1 MNKIK
6 IILLGSIPKGDE
18 VRKNWIDWKTE
29 YIEKINKKIPEANFL
44 HGDLISDK
52 EGPEAVV
59 GHDLYLIKNSDVAI
73 VHATS
78 KIGAGTAQEIL
89 MAKQFNIPVIA
100 VIPKDSHHRKS
111 NIVFHGA
118 LIEDFINPFLFISTD
133 YVAENIEDAIQ
144 WVKKYIQSPD
154 EVEIKDL
161 SIMSN
166 CIEVFKKKFP
176 DLVRN
181 YQKQGW

>member
-1 MNKIK
+1 MDKLK
-6 IILLGSIPKGDE
+6 IILLGSIPKGDD
-18 VRKNWIDWKTE
+18 VRKNWIDWKAE
-29 YIEKINKKIPEANFL
+29 YIDKISKEIPEARFI

-52 EGPEAVV
+52 EGPEVVV
-59 GHDLYLIKNSDVAI
+59 GHDLYLIQKSDVAI

-89 MAKQFNIPVIA
+89 MAKHFKIPVVA
-100 VIPKDSHHRKS
+100 VIPKGSHHRRS
-111 NIVFHGA
+111 NIVFHGT

-144 WVKKYIQSPD
+144 WVKKYMQNPD
-154 EVEIKDL
+154 KDKIKHL
-161 SIMSN
+161 SIMTD
-166 CIEVFKKKFP
+166 CVEIFKKKFP
-176 DLVRN
+176 DLVKN